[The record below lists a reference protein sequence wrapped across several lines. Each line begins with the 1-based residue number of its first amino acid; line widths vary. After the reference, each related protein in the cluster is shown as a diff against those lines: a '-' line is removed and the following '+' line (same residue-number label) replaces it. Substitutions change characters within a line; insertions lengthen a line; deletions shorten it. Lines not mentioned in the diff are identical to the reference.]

1 MSFIMLVPFLG
12 LLVIIIIWD
21 KLESIP
27 YVRKGKHSLWFPP
40 PTPGSQFPVSTTAKE
55 ISNHS
60 SQPMPLFSVSDKQ
73 QFTPVHSIH
82 LPHRH
87 HFHVAEHSD
96 EDEERHDGIQG
107 YEYDDYIWGY
117 ENGFADG
124 IDSAEQDIE
133 EARQSGYE
141 QGIEDGYDSADDD
154 DYDDYDDYDD

>member
-1 MSFIMLVPFLG
+1 MSFIIIPFIASLI
-12 LLVIIIIWD
+12 LIVIYD

-27 YVRKGKHSLWFPP
+27 SVKKANYQPWSPP
-40 PTPGSQFPVSTTAKE
+40 PTPGSHSPTSTTATE
-55 ISNHS
+55 TSDNS
-60 SQPMPLFSVSDKQ
+60 SQPIPLFSVSDKQ
-73 QFTPVHSIH
+73 QSTPVHSIH

-154 DYDDYDDYDD
+154 DYDDYDD

>member
-1 MSFIMLVPFLG
+1 MSFIIIPFIASLI
-12 LLVIIIIWD
+12 LIVIYD

-27 YVRKGKHSLWFPP
+27 SVKKANYQPWSPP
-40 PTPGSQFPVSTTAKE
+40 PTPGSHSPTSTTATE
-55 ISNHS
+55 TSDNS
-60 SQPMPLFSVSDKQ
+60 SQPIPLFSVSDKQ
-73 QFTPVHSIH
+73 QSTPVHSIH

-124 IDSAEQDIE
+124 TDSAEQDIE

-141 QGIEDGYDSADDD
+141 QGIEDGYDD
-154 DYDDYDDYDD
+154 